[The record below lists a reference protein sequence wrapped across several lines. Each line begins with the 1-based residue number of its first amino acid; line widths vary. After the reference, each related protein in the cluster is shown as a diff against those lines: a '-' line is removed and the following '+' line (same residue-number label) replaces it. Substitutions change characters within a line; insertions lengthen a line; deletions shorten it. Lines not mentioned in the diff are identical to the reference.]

1 MGALSSAA
9 QTVLVT
15 HLLRVDFQQV
25 CRKQDVFSFFRD
37 TLVWA
42 PQRSESCTLQ
52 WDVIKYL
59 EYYIQGG
66 LRLGDRLVIIYW
78 Y

>member
-1 MGALSSAA
+1 MGALFSAA

-25 CRKQDVFSFFRD
+25 CRKQDVFSFFHD

-42 PQRSESCTLQ
+42 PQRFRVDS
-52 WDVIKYL
+52 DVSIS
-59 EYYIQGG
+59 
-66 LRLGDRLVIIYW
+66 LVLFNGM
-78 Y
+78 